1 MTRKEFI
8 TTNITAVAGNQT
20 YLLITPTGGVAF
32 WTASEP
38 IATQIHSGSVFTPF
52 LTPDATQLFGGVG
65 NSAPDSITYSH
76 PNTSYVTQGRMMSCA
91 AELNCLNNAFNQY
104 GSIAVYKTPLTYE
117 KSVSLFPAEGWS
129 DVSKTGS
136 MPVANPI
143 GGCQALSSQTLNGE
157 AYVRPVRDGA
167 YAVSMSHEREF
178 EWRDVNDGE
187 EMKTVHLGPLDFPGD
202 VTIIAPL
209 PSVHF
214 NGPIP
219 LWDNSYDTIVM
230 RIEVPATVTDQSF
243 IVSVWKRLST
253 SQPSTACCTLWLVS
267 HPTAMTL
274 PSAFILPSNASYL
287 PPSLRK
293 ITLTFGNRS
302 LTLSTVSLG
311 SFPQCQGKSA
321 PSPKEHTRSHP
332 YLHPHANGPA
342 HHSLPLARNALSLRQ
357 GRRLSPLRVRRKVR
371 GRNVVNI

>member
-1 MTRKEFI
+1 VTRKEFI

-243 IVSVWKRLST
+243 IVSVWKTFEYKPAFNSLLYSVARES
-253 SQPSTACCTLWLVS
+253 PNRNDATLRVYSAIEREL
-267 HPTAMTL
+267 PTAV
-274 PSAFILPSNASYL
+274 PSKDNPNFWESILNTVNSVSGVLSAMPGQIGTVAKGAHAVTSLLAPARKRAS
-287 PPSLRK
+287 PSLPAARK
-293 ITLTFGNRS
+293 KR
-302 LTLSTVSLG
+302 TVTT
-311 SFPQCQGKSA
+311 
-321 PSPKEHTRSHP
+321 TRKKVVT
-332 YLHPHANGPA
+332 PA
-342 HHSLPLARNALSLRQ
+342 RKKKGARKK
-357 GRRLSPLRVRRKVR
+357 RR
-371 GRNVVNI
+371 